1 MPEAG
6 SAPRLSRAE
15 KKQHTRDRILAATLT
30 LLADG
35 RGLDS
40 LGLREVARAA
50 DLAPTS
56 LYNHFPDMD
65 ALGLAL
71 VERTCDQ
78 LRHAMRDGRAALIG
92 GNAADAIRNM
102 IERFISYLDHH
113 EPEFRLLVRQRL
125 GASQAYRRR
134 IHRALQLLVE
144 ELAEDVRQVVTRRVS
159 VPVDVVREAEAA
171 VAIMFG
177 FGILAQDM
185 SPETRRLQLPRLEV
199 QLQMVFLGG
208 RALAAGMR
216 LEGAG

>member
-1 MPEAG
+1 MPEART
-6 SAPRLSRAE
+6 APRLSRAE
-15 KKQHTRDRILAATLT
+15 KKQHTRDRILAATLA

-35 RGLDS
+35 RSLDG

-56 LYNHFPDMD
+56 LYNHFPDMN

-71 VERTCDQ
+71 IEQTCDQ
-78 LRHAMRDGRAALIG
+78 LRHAMRDGRVALIAG
-92 GNAADAIRNM
+92 SATDAIRHM
-102 IERFISYLDHH
+102 IERFISYLDAH
-113 EPEFRLLVRQRL
+113 EAEFRLLVRQRL

-144 ELAEDVRQVVTRRVS
+144 ELAEDVRQVVMRRVA

-185 SPETRRLQLPRLEV
+185 TPDTRRLQLPRLEV

-216 LEGAG
+216 LDGAA